1 MFARSRKLQIHLKTN
16 SQGPRVTPPKQI
28 VTPRHRRV
36 TLSRALVRLYALV
49 ALSKTRVTSRQTE
62 DRPQSIDVTTRTD
75 MRDGSVR
82 SKPESGKHIILGLLI
97 AVRVVLKALRDPSLE
112 HSRILAFASGEWK
125 LWAQSAQMRK
135 KDMGRDCKSLP

>member
-1 MFARSRKLQIHLKTN
+1 
-16 SQGPRVTPPKQI
+16 
-28 VTPRHRRV
+28 
-36 TLSRALVRLYALV
+36 
-49 ALSKTRVTSRQTE
+49 
-62 DRPQSIDVTTRTD
+62 

-82 SKPESGKHIILGLLI
+82 SKRESGKHIILGLLI

-135 KDMGRDCKSLP
+135 KDMVIIDVSET